1 MIAPKNNESIF
12 AEDVIR
18 RDGFAVVGPLVDPAT
33 VDRMRAALERLIF
46 EDLERW
52 SANPWYA
59 DHWMVHNLL
68 LRDSVFLDFLENEL
82 MHSYLTRLLS
92 PACILYAYT
101 SSSLPANGSN
111 FSRRIHVDSQAE
123 TTDCITNVGILLA
136 LDDFTD
142 ENGATYYLPGSHL
155 TLATPGHEEFF
166 ERAVRV
172 YPKAGHAVIFNA
184 RTYHYGGT
192 NTTESPRHA
201 ITLNVCRHWM
211 KQRFDYPRMVN
222 DGQLNRL
229 GPAGKRLIG
238 MDSRIPAS
246 LEEYYVAPE
255 DRLFKGGQY

>member
-1 MIAPKNNESIF
+1 MSISTYQSES
-12 AEDVIR
+12 EEEIR
-18 RDGFAVVGPLVDPAT
+18 RNGFAVVGPLVGPDT
-33 VDRMRAALERLIF
+33 VAAMRSALESAVA
-46 EDLERW
+46 EDIKRW
-52 SANPWYA
+52 STNPWYK

-68 LRDSVFLDFLENEL
+68 QRDEVFLSFLENPL
-82 MHSYLTRLLS
+82 MHEYLSRLLS
-92 PACILYAYT
+92 PSCILYAYT

-123 TTDCITNVGILLA
+123 TLGYVTNVGVLLA

-155 TLATPGHEEFF
+155 SLDIPGKEEFF

-172 YPKAGHAVIFNA
+172 YPKAGQAVIFNA

-201 ITLNVCRHWM
+201 VTLNVCRHWM
-211 KQRFDYPRMVN
+211 KQRFDYPRMLS
-222 DGQLNRL
+222 DEQLQKL
-229 GPAGKRLIG
+229 GPVGKRFIG
-238 MDSRIPAS
+238 MDSRIPVS

-255 DRLFKGGQY
+255 ERLFKGGQY